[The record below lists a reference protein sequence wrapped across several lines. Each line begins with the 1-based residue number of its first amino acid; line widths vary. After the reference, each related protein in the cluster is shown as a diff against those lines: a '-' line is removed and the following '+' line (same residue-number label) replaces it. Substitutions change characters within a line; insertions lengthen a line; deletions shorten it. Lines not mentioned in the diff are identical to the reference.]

1 MVLNGVHSL
10 SRAHAGLIRDLGK
23 ELNWGHPQCC
33 FDPVP
38 VRIAR
43 STWGGS
49 MLKLRFICRGM
60 RVEFRHPLHRTILT
74 ARIVDIRTSDQV
86 VDTC

>member
-1 MVLNGVHSL
+1 MVLSGVHSL
-10 SRAHAGLIRDLGK
+10 SRAHAGLIRGLGK
-23 ELNWGHPQCC
+23 ELIWGHPQSC

-49 MLKLRFICRGM
+49 MPKLRFIGRGM
-60 RVEFRHPLHRTILT
+60 RLEFRHLLYRTILT
-74 ARIVDIRTSDQV
+74 ARIVDIRTSDEV